1 MPGRDRRK
9 VATRLLYLFGAIAL
23 GLDQLSKV
31 AVTSLVLFGESARF
45 AGLRITPV
53 QNTGVA
59 FGLLRGYGSI
69 LAVVAVLIA
78 ALVFAFGRRGVR
90 AVTARASGV
99 RHSERSEESA
109 FSNSVSGK
117 ADSSTSLGVT
127 TYLPRVNSYV
137 RAPLAGA
144 ALGLLIG
151 GAAGNLVDRLVRGY
165 VFDFIDVGFW
175 PVFNMADC
183 AITVGVGLLI
193 LQLIFLER
201 RREL

>member
-31 AVTSLVLFGESARF
+31 AVTSLALFGESAYF
-45 AGLRITPV
+45 AGLRITPL

-90 AVTARASGV
+90 A
-99 RHSERSEESA
+99 
-109 FSNSVSGK
+109 
-117 ADSSTSLGVT
+117 
-127 TYLPRVNSYV
+127 
-137 RAPLAGA
+137 PLTGA

-151 GAAGNLVDRLVRGY
+151 GAAGNLLDRFVRGY

-175 PVFNMADC
+175 PVFNLADC

-193 LQLIFLER
+193 LELIFRER